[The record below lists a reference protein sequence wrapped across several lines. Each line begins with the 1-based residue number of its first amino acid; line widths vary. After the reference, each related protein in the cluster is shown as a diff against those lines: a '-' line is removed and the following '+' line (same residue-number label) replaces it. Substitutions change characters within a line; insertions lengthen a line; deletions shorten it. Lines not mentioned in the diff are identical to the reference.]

1 MPGSTD
7 AGKGTGGTLDI
18 TKELSAAAFADNS
31 ITDVKIATHVSTKI
45 TGLPAQTQTL
55 DLNTQI
61 LQFVDANQTIQNNAG
76 NLFYDIATG
85 QVHLWR
91 INNVTEMQLSATA
104 LDLKSNALLTTGAVR
119 ITDGTMRIPLS
130 ATPTMAVDGD
140 FAIDTTVTDFSHG
153 VLKFFDG
160 EEVGI
165 VAMPIAQFTSPTD
178 GNVVSYNATN
188 DEFELAAGGGGT
200 VKQIFSTRLIF
211 TSTSTPRT
219 SSIFGEVLRT
229 NDAGAQTI
237 LNSDITAVD
246 NTIFL
251 VTNSK
256 TSTITFALNDDGVD
270 VLQISTTSGQS
281 GEFSASGSVVV
292 AAGSSINFT
301 EDGGTSVGQLDYS
314 LTLEYT
320 Q

>member
-18 TKELSAAAFADNS
+18 TKKLSADALADDS
-31 ITDVKIATHVSTKI
+31 VTDVKIATHVSTKI

-76 NLFYDIATG
+76 NLFSDVASG

-91 INNVTEMQLSATA
+91 INNSTEMQLSATA
-104 LDLKSNALLTTGAVR
+104 LDLKSNTLLTTGAVR

-188 DEFELAAGGGGT
+188 DEFELAAGGGT

-229 NDAGAQTI
+229 NDTGAQTI